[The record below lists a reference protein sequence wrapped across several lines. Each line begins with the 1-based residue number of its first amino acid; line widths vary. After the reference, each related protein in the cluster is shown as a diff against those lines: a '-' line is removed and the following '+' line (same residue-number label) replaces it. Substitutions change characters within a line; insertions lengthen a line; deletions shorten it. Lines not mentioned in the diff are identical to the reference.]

1 MFNELLFQIGVVI
14 AVFFLGV
21 FSSQWVKDKISGV
34 PSDLRLALKAAQAAA
49 LRNVQA
55 AQAKAV
61 ADATSAFTKAAVSV
75 APPKT
80 PLVPYTPAAPAPP
93 LVSSA
98 PLVPPSLGG

>member
-1 MFNELLFQIGVVI
+1 MFNEFMFQLGVVI

-80 PLVPYTPAAPAPP
+80 PPALVLPVVPGDAFTPPAP
-93 LVSSA
+93 SA
-98 PLVPPSLGG
+98 PLGG